1 MNYNRIYVAATS
13 QHVGKTTST
22 LGLVHALRQ
31 RGLNVGYCKPVG
43 QKALRF
49 GDYFA
54 DKDAVL
60 FADFMNFEAQPDLHS
75 PVILGKGA
83 TKAFLDNPAQYS
95 FTNKVVKASKILQQ
109 RHDVVVY
116 EGTGHPGVG
125 SVVNLSNAKV
135 AELLGA
141 GMIMV
146 VEAGIG
152 STIDSLDLNLSVFEQ
167 KKIPIIGVI
176 VNKAIRSKIDDVR
189 YYVGRKLEE
198 RGIRL
203 LGIMPYEEELGLP
216 LMGTVCSAI
225 KGKVLY
231 NKEYMTNRVEG
242 MLAGSLIDYDSIQ
255 KSKNH
260 LLVVSVNR
268 LEDALKKLESVNKRL
283 GPAENQENPLAGI
296 ILTGKNELPESA
308 VSYFEEHKIPV
319 IMSMMDTYESVIK
332 ISQIEVKINTKT
344 PWKVKK
350 AVSLFQEHVD
360 LRPVFDTEEL
370 A

>member
-1 MNYNRIYVAATS
+1 
-13 QHVGKTTST
+13 
-22 LGLVHALRQ
+22 
-31 RGLNVGYCKPVG
+31 
-43 QKALRF
+43 
-49 GDYFA
+49 
-54 DKDAVL
+54 
-60 FADFMNFEAQPDLHS
+60 
-75 PVILGKGA
+75 
-83 TKAFLDNPAQYS
+83 
-95 FTNKVVKASKILQQ
+95 
-109 RHDVVVY
+109 
-116 EGTGHPGVG
+116 
-125 SVVNLSNAKV
+125 
-135 AELLGA
+135 
-141 GMIMV
+141 
-146 VEAGIG
+146 
-152 STIDSLDLNLSVFEQ
+152 
-167 KKIPIIGVI
+167 
-176 VNKAIRSKIDDVR
+176 
-189 YYVGRKLEE
+189 
-198 RGIRL
+198 
-203 LGIMPYEEELGLP
+203 
-216 LMGTVCSAI
+216 
-225 KGKVLY
+225 
-231 NKEYMTNRVEG
+231 